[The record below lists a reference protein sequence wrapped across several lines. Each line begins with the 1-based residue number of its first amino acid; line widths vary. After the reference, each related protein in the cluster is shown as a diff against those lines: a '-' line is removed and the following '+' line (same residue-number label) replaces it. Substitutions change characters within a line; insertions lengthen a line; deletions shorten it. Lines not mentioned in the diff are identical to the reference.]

1 MKLHADR
8 LPPLNT
14 VTAYGDDYVEINR
27 ERHQAPLRLMPEGSV
42 ERWDVGGF
50 DQLSPA
56 DIAAL
61 LELGPELVLI
71 GTGERQRFLHPSLT
85 APLAQAHVGFETM
98 SSHAACRTYNIL
110 MSEGRRALLAL
121 LPG

>member
-8 LPPLNT
+8 LPALNT
-14 VTAYGDDYVEINR
+14 VTAYGEGYVEVNR

-50 DQLSPA
+50 EQLSAA

-61 LELGPELVLI
+61 LEFGPELILI
-71 GTGERQRFLHPSLT
+71 GTGDQQRFLHPRLT
-85 APLAQAHVGFETM
+85 APLAQARVGFETM
-98 SSHAACRTYNIL
+98 TTHAACRTYNIL
-110 MSEGRRALLAL
+110 MSEGRLPLLAL

>member
-1 MKLHADR
+1 MKLHADK
-8 LPPLNT
+8 LPALNT
-14 VTAYGDDYVEINR
+14 VTAYGEDYVEVNR
-27 ERHQAPLRLMPEGSV
+27 ERHQAPLRFMPEGSI

-50 DQLSPA
+50 EEISAA

-71 GTGERQRFLHPSLT
+71 GTGARQRFLHPRVV
-85 APLAQAHVGFETM
+85 APLAEARVGFETM
-98 SSHAACRTYNIL
+98 TSHAACRTYNIL

>member
-14 VTAYGDDYVEINR
+14 VTAYGEGYVEINR

-42 ERWDVGGF
+42 ERWEVGGF
-50 DQLSPA
+50 DELSA
-56 DIAAL
+56 EDSAAL
-61 LELGPELVLI
+61 HELGPELVLI
-71 GTGERQRFLHPSLT
+71 GTGEQQRFLHPSLT
-85 APLAQAHVGFETM
+85 APLARAHVGFETM
-98 SSHAACRTYNIL
+98 TSHAACRTYNIL